1 MTIGQELV
9 SMSNWDDEMM
19 DIGSSVLKDEDGKLI
34 MTRTKWERELL
45 IDF

>member
-9 SMSNWDDEMM
+9 SMSNEDDEMM
-19 DIGSSVLKDEDGKLI
+19 DIGSSVLKNEDGKLI

>member
-1 MTIGQELV
+1 
-9 SMSNWDDEMM
+9 M
-19 DIGSSVLKDEDGKLI
+19 DIGSSVLKNEDGKLI